1 MHIVRSRQLLVI
13 PALMTSG
20 ASTGFLAQFIRFAEW
35 PHASEQQASIRED
48 LPANSLITMAL
59 AGRLSNSLERKFRPC
74 RRLGWC
80 IEVDWRAIY
89 GTMVPAM
96 SQLKQL
102 HGSGVGYAH

>member
-20 ASTGFLAQFIRFAEW
+20 ASTGFLAQFIRFAER
-35 PHASEQQASIRED
+35 PHASEQQARIREY
-48 LPANSLITMAL
+48 LSASSLITMAL
-59 AGRLSNSLERKFRPC
+59 AGRLANSLERKLRSC

-89 GTMVPAM
+89 GTMDPAM

-102 HGSGVGYAH
+102 HNSGAG